1 MNITLIVAMAENRV
15 IGANNAMPW
24 HLPDDLRRFRALTMG
39 HPILMGR
46 KTHEA
51 IGRPLPGR
59 RNLVMTRDVNQTY
72 LGCEIVGSI
81 EAAERICQNSES
93 LFVIGG
99 AELYQL
105 FLPKAD
111 RIELTL
117 IHREFDGDTY
127 FPELPLPHWLEVS
140 REDRPFDSSLGFSW
154 SYLTLERNALALP
167 EP

>member
-1 MNITLIVAMAENRV
+1 MEITLIVAMAENRV

-59 RNLVMTRDVNQTY
+59 RNLVMTRDATQSFP
-72 LGCEIVGSI
+72 GCEVISC
-81 EAAERICQNSES
+81 AEDAQRLCQDADA

-99 AELYQL
+99 AELYRL
-105 FLPKAD
+105 FLPLAN
-111 RIELTL
+111 RIELTI
-117 IHREFDGDTY
+117 IHREFEGDTY
-127 FPELPLPHWLEVS
+127 FPEISADTWIEVA
-140 REDRPFDSSLGFSW
+140 REQRPMDSTLGYAW
-154 SYLTLERNALALP
+154 SYLTLERAC
-167 EP
+167 

>member
-1 MNITLIVAMAENRV
+1 MDITLIVAMAENRV

-59 RNLVMTRDVNQTY
+59 RNLVMTRDGQQDFS
-72 LGCEIVGSI
+72 GCEIVHSITAALALCQGSG
-81 EAAERICQNSES
+81 S

-99 AELYQL
+99 AELYRL
-105 FLPKAD
+105 FLPMAH
-111 RIELTL
+111 RIELTI
-117 IHREFDGDTY
+117 IHRVFDGDTY
-127 FPELPLPHWLEVS
+127 FPELPKETWRETS
-140 REDRPFDSSLGFSW
+140 REDRPFDAALGFSW
-154 SYLTLERNALALP
+154 SYLTLERLP
-167 EP
+167 